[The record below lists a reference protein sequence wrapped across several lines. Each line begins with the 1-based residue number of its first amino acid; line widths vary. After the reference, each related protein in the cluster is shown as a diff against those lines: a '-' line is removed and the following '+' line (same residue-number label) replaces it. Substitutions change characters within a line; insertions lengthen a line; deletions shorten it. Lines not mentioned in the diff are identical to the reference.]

1 MEPKKRGPL
10 HKGFIRTSG
19 LFILLNFI
27 SSLFELGFN
36 GVVARLPEGDYG
48 VYGRLF
54 NLYFIISV
62 PFLSIQLLVS
72 KEVSSY
78 LATDAPGKAV
88 TFVKKSLISVTVTG
102 GSLALLGIIL
112 SRFIADFLNIDSTAP
127 VILLMLIFICY
138 TPFPVFVGIVQGS
151 KKFYTAGLIA
161 IFWGFFRLFNGAIAF
176 WGFGG
181 QLNGILVG
189 VTLAVILTV
198 LFAWTMA
205 RSIFKTE
212 GEKLSG
218 GEFSR
223 AYSLVIPMA
232 FTLFAVTVLR
242 SIDLVLAGRFFSPVE
257 VDAYACASTVG
268 KAFFMLTAIVMV
280 MFPHVSEQRSLKRD
294 PFIYII
300 KSLAVTVGLTLVGIL
315 ISIISPGL
323 IMRTITVG
331 ETIPGAE
338 PLIQIIGIVIL
349 CVSIIFIIAH
359 YLLAQHKT
367 GFIPVLVAGMILQ
380 IVLISMFHSTPLEM
394 LWAVCAANFITM
406 LLMVAILVL
415 DQRSFAQSHKTSDVP
430 GY

>member
-1 MEPKKRGPL
+1 MKPKENGSI

-19 LFILLNFI
+19 LFILLNFF
-27 SSLFELGFN
+27 SSLFELLFN
-36 GVVARLPEGDYG
+36 GVVARLPDGDYG

-54 NLYFIISV
+54 GLYFIISV

-78 LATDAPGKAV
+78 LATNARGRAA
-88 TFVKKSLISVTVTG
+88 TFVKKSLLYVTVTG
-102 GSLALLGIIL
+102 GSLALLGIIF
-112 SRFIADFLNIDSTAP
+112 SRFIAGFLNIESTTP

-161 IFWGFFRLFNGAIAF
+161 IFWGFFRLFNGSIAF
-176 WGFGG
+176 WSFGG

-198 LFAWTMA
+198 LFAWTRA
-205 RSIFKTE
+205 RSIFKTA
-212 GEKLSG
+212 GEKLTD
-218 GEFSR
+218 GEFRR
-223 AYSLVIPMA
+223 AFSLVIPMA

-242 SIDLVLAGRFFSPVE
+242 SIDLVLAGRFFSPAE

-268 KAFFMLTAIVMV
+268 KAFFMLTTIVMV
-280 MFPHVSEQRSLKRD
+280 MFPHVSEQRSLKRN

-300 KSLAVTVGLTLVGIL
+300 KSLAVTVGLTLGGII
-315 ISIISPGL
+315 ISIISPGF
-323 IMRTITVG
+323 IMRIITVG

-359 YLLAQHKT
+359 YLLAQHKA

-380 IVLISMFHSTPLEM
+380 VVLISLFHSTPLTM
-394 LWAVCAANFITM
+394 LWAVCGANAITM
-406 LLMVAILVL
+406 ILMVIVLVV
-415 DQRSFAQSHKTSDVP
+415 DQRQYSKE
-430 GY
+430 G